1 MNTIIIIM
9 CINNNITA
17 KIYNKFRIATRQ
29 FLSSRLPWTRERNN
43 LTFIE
48 NLCTHPQ
55 KRSPDCRISKPK
67 TTRSILKL
75 EELNSSFSLYK
86 PRLQLKFPTS

>member
-1 MNTIIIIM
+1 M

-17 KIYNKFRIATRQ
+17 KINNKYWITTRQ
-29 FLSSRLPWTRERNN
+29 FLSSRLSWTSETNN
-43 LTFIE
+43 STFID
-48 NLCTHPQ
+48 NLCKHPQ

-75 EELNSSFSLYK
+75 EKLNTSFSLYK
-86 PRLQLKFPTS
+86 ARLQF